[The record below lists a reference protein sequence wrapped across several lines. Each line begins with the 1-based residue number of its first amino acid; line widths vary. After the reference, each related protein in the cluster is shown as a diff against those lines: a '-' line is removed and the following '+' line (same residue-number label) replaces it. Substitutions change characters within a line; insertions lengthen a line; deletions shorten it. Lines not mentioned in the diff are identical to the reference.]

1 MLDETGCEFGVGVE
15 ANTRSEALEILR
27 EDYVESRCVQLE
39 SPEDTAERERRM
51 YAEIEREQGYY
62 VEEDDDFENDHEN
75 DEGFYE

>member
-1 MLDETGCEFGVGVE
+1 MTRYWAVMLDETGCEFGVGVE
-15 ANTRSEALEILR
+15 ANSRHEAFEILR

-62 VEEDDDFENDHEN
+62 VDEKDEDEY
-75 DEGFYE
+75 DE